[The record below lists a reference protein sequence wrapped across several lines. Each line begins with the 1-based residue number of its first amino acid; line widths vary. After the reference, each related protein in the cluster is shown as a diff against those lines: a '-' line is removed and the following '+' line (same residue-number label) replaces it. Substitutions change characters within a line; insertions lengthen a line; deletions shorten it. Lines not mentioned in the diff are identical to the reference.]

1 MVQDSLDASERL
13 SEVQH
18 IVYKN
23 QTALEVKDEQ
33 IKSRK
38 VIGRIVFS
46 AIIICFVVALIYQRW
61 INKKNNQQALYR
73 QALQYADEK
82 QNVMQQRIEENES
95 ALALLQDRENQNLD
109 EIAQKEQLIT
119 QLKKEKLALRTWLFQ
134 QTSIY
139 KKVMSLSD
147 QQQVN
152 KKNP

>member
-1 MVQDSLDASERL
+1 
-13 SEVQH
+13 
-18 IVYKN
+18 
-23 QTALEVKDEQ
+23 
-33 IKSRK
+33 
-38 VIGRIVFS
+38 
-46 AIIICFVVALIYQRW
+46 
-61 INKKNNQQALYR
+61 
-73 QALQYADEK
+73 
-82 QNVMQQRIEENES
+82 MQQRIEENES

-152 KKNP
+152 KKIRKVMAAAELDKLKKTTLKSMLIIFLLCKHNTPN